1 MAFVVERISKIYVV
15 DDDPSFGK
23 AIGRLLRSLNYKV
36 NLSTSAEDF
45 LKTDLKNVKCLL
57 LDVFLPGMS
66 GPELQKELK
75 TQGYDIP
82 IIFVSGRGSK
92 ELEEKVLNAGA
103 CGYLNK
109 PFDEQLLIKMIAKIV
124 N

>member
-1 MAFVVERISKIYVV
+1 MIEYISTIYVV

-23 AIGRLLRSLNYKV
+23 AIGRLLKSLDYKV

-57 LDVFLPGMS
+57 LDVFLPGMN
-66 GPELQKELK
+66 GVELQKELK

-82 IIFVSGRGSK
+82 IIFVTGHGNK

-109 PFDEQLLIKMIAKIV
+109 PFAEQLLIKMIARIV

>member
-109 PFDEQLLIKMIAKIV
+109 PFDEQLLIKMIEKIV

>member
-82 IIFVSGRGSK
+82 IIFVTGHGNK

>member
-23 AIGRLLRSLNYKV
+23 AIARLLNSLNYKV
-36 NLSTSAEDF
+36 NISVSAEDF

-82 IIFVSGRGSK
+82 IIFVSGHGSK

-109 PFDEQLLIKMIAKIV
+109 PFDEQLLIKMIEKIV

>member
-57 LDVFLPGMS
+57 LDVFLPGMN
-66 GPELQKELK
+66 GVELQKELK

-82 IIFVSGRGSK
+82 IIFVTGHGNK

-109 PFDEQLLIKMIAKIV
+109 PFDEQLLIKMIEKIV